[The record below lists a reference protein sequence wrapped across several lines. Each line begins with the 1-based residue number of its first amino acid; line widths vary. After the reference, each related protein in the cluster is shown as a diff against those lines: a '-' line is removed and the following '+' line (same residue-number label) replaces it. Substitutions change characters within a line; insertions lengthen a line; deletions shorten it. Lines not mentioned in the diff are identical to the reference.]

1 VNHVNHNVNCVTHC
15 CAFKAR
21 FVHIQITQMK
31 PAEIESSKAHI
42 VIDLIEYVPN
52 SIVTRT
58 IIRRLTGNINAI
70 AIDSGESL
78 SEKISPFDIYIQ
90 IIEGEVEIVID
101 NSSSNLVTG
110 QGILIPAHAA
120 NIIRADNPA
129 KMLRTIIKSGYEGI
143 IV

>member
-1 VNHVNHNVNCVTHC
+1 
-15 CAFKAR
+15 
-21 FVHIQITQMK
+21 MK

>member
-1 VNHVNHNVNCVTHC
+1 
-15 CAFKAR
+15 
-21 FVHIQITQMK
+21 MK
-31 PAEIESSKAHI
+31 LAEIEKSKAHI
-42 VIDLIEYVPN
+42 VIDLIEYVRN
-52 SIVTRT
+52 SVVSRT

-78 SEKISPFDIYIQ
+78 SEKISPFDTYIQ
-90 IIEGEVEIVID
+90 IIEGEAEIVIE
-101 NSSSNLVTG
+101 NSSSNLITG

-120 NIIRADNPA
+120 NIIRATNPA

>member
-1 VNHVNHNVNCVTHC
+1 MP
-15 CAFKAR
+15 
-21 FVHIQITQMK
+21 IQITQMK
-31 PAEIESSKAHI
+31 SVEIESSKAHI

-70 AIDSGESL
+70 AIDSGESMA
-78 SEKISPFDIYIQ
+78 EKISPFDIYIQ

-120 NIIRADNPA
+120 NVIRADNPA

>member
-1 VNHVNHNVNCVTHC
+1 MNHVNHKTNCVTHC
-15 CAFKAR
+15 CANKAR
-21 FVHIQITQMK
+21 FVPIQITQMK
-31 PAEIESSKAHI
+31 SAEIESSKAHI

-70 AIDSGESL
+70 AIDSGESMA
-78 SEKISPFDIYIQ
+78 EKISPFDIYIQ

-120 NIIRADNPA
+120 NVIRADNPA

>member
-1 VNHVNHNVNCVTHC
+1 MP
-15 CAFKAR
+15 
-21 FVHIQITQMK
+21 IQITQMK
-31 PAEIESSKAHI
+31 SAEIESSKAHI

-120 NIIRADNPA
+120 NVIRADNPA